1 MLKNRGERMLKP
13 KQKKCIELLVE
24 GQMTQ
29 REIAQAINITE
40 KTISVWKSETEFSSE
55 LENATRLSI
64 RSLAAKA
71 KNIMANLLNSDSDNV
86 RFQAAKDI
94 LDRAGF
100 KPQEK
105 IEVSKS
111 IDDSIREMEDYLCEK
126 KSENI

>member
-1 MLKNRGERMLKP
+1 MLKP

-29 REIAQAINITE
+29 REIAQEINITE
-40 KTISVWKSETEFSSE
+40 KTISVWKSEPEFSSE

-64 RSLAAKA
+64 RSLATRA
-71 KNIMANLLNSDSDNV
+71 KNTMANLLNSDSDNV

>member
-1 MLKNRGERMLKP
+1 MLKP

-40 KTISVWKSETEFSSE
+40 KTISVWKSEPEFASE

-64 RSLAAKA
+64 RSLAVKA
-71 KNIMANLLNSDSDNV
+71 KNTMASLLTSDSDNV

>member
-1 MLKNRGERMLKP
+1 MLKP

-24 GQMTQ
+24 GKMSQ
-29 REIAQAINITE
+29 REISQAINISE
-40 KTISVWKSETEFSSE
+40 KTISVWKSESEFSSE

-64 RSLAAKA
+64 RSLTAKA
-71 KNIMANLLNSDSDNV
+71 KNTMAKLLDSDSDNV

-105 IEVSKS
+105 IEITKP
-111 IDDSIREMEDYLCEK
+111 IDESVKEMEDYLCEK
-126 KSENI
+126 KKENT

>member
-1 MLKNRGERMLKP
+1 MLKP

-40 KTISVWKSETEFSSE
+40 KTISVWKSEAEFASE

-64 RSLAAKA
+64 RALAAKA
-71 KNIMANLLNSDSDNV
+71 KNTMASLLNSDSDNV

-94 LDRAGF
+94 LDRSGF

-105 IEVSKS
+105 IELSKS
-111 IDDSIREMEDYLCEK
+111 VDDSIREMEDYLCEK
-126 KSENI
+126 KNENI

>member
-1 MLKNRGERMLKP
+1 MLKA

-24 GQMTQ
+24 GKMTQ

-40 KTISVWKSETEFSSE
+40 KTISVWKSDPEFSSS

-64 RSLAAKA
+64 RSLASKA
-71 KNIMANLLNSDSDNV
+71 KNTMASLLNSDSDNV

-100 KPQEK
+100 KPRE
-105 IEVSKS
+105 EVEVNGNLNNPFEGLTTAQLRKLA
-111 IDDSIREMEDYLCEK
+111 DDG
-126 KSENI
+126 

>member
-1 MLKNRGERMLKP
+1 
-13 KQKKCIELLVE
+13 
-24 GQMTQ
+24 MTQ
-29 REIAQAINITE
+29 REIAQEINITE
-40 KTISVWKSETEFSSE
+40 KTISVWKSESEFSSE

-64 RSLAAKA
+64 RSLATRA
-71 KNIMANLLNSDSDNV
+71 KNTMASLLSSDSDNV

>member
-1 MLKNRGERMLKP
+1 MLKP

-40 KTISVWKSETEFSSE
+40 KTISVWKSESEFSSE

-64 RSLAAKA
+64 RSLATRA
-71 KNIMANLLNSDSDNV
+71 KNTMANLLNSDSDNV

-105 IEVSKS
+105 IEVSTS

>member
-1 MLKNRGERMLKP
+1 MLKP

-40 KTISVWKSETEFSSE
+40 KTISVWKSEPEFSSE

-64 RSLAAKA
+64 RSLATRA
-71 KNIMANLLNSDSDNV
+71 KNTMASLLNSDSDNV

-126 KSENI
+126 KSEKF